1 MILFQILKGK
11 LAYFLVVQK
20 NLILSAQDRSLQA
33 IDY

>member
-20 NLILSAQDRSLQA
+20 NLIHVTGGTLVFKHAW
-33 IDY
+33 